1 MPYPISLK
9 NSIQSSPGLVSQSRG
24 FLRNPAPG
32 LYPGDDFIAITHV
45 DSFSLGPPSQLF
57 DLAPPRTRGPWGYPA
72 IPRASRQ
79 LRCRATQGMDAPSV
93 VAVCHAFP
101 SENRAKS
108 SLLSHRPRSGVSGAL
123 WSPPGA
129 SPVVS
134 APRRFAPWEGGA
146 LSSPWLHFAGAKYD

>member
-1 MPYPISLK
+1 MQPF
-9 NSIQSSPGLVSQSRG
+9 QSSTKTFPN
-24 FLRNPAPG
+24 RNKVKPRLPPESCPRVV
-32 LYPGDDFIAITHV
+32 PGDDFIAITHV
-45 DSFSLGPPSQLF
+45 DSFSLGPPSQVF

-146 LSSPWLHFAGAKYD
+146 LSSPWLHFACAKYD